1 MPRAVCDSMKEPKM
15 RRTNVSKRYA
25 LSSLITSKL
34 PKRLYK
40 GLYSKRLQKVK
51 RCHYLK
57 LIGKAFFV
65 EGCQGTY
72 QDKDTCEA
80 AE

>member
-34 PKRLYK
+34 PKRLYQGFIYKKVTEGRKMSLSEVERK
-40 GLYSKRLQKVK
+40 GFLSRELSGNLS
-51 RCHYLK
+51 R
-57 LIGKAFFV
+57 
-65 EGCQGTY
+65 
-72 QDKDTCEA
+72 
-80 AE
+80 